1 MSKLPY
7 MQFYPADWLSDPD
20 LLLCSLESQGLWI
33 RLICLMWKSETRG
46 KLKGTWENLARQSGI
61 PEKVFIKN
69 VRELA
74 SNKVIGFR
82 ESDTIKTLF
91 SRRLIREEK
100 FRNNKNLRNKKYYDK
115 TNSDAVRTKLS
126 IN

>member
-33 RLICLMWKSETRG
+33 RLICLMWKSKSRG
-46 KLKGTWENLARQSGI
+46 KIRGTLEKLARQSGI

-69 VRELA
+69 VTELE
-74 SNKVIGFR
+74 SNNVIGFR

-91 SRRLIREEK
+91 SRRLVREQK
-100 FRNNKNLRNKKYYDK
+100 LRNNKNLRNKEYYVSH
-115 TNSDAVRTKLS
+115 N
-126 IN
+126 

>member
-1 MSKLPY
+1 
-7 MQFYPADWLSDPD
+7 
-20 LLLCSLESQGLWI
+20 
-33 RLICLMWKSETRG
+33 MWKAETRG
-46 KLKGTWENLARQSGI
+46 KLKGTWEKLARQSGI

-69 VRELA
+69 VNELA
-74 SNKVIGFR
+74 SNKVIGFS